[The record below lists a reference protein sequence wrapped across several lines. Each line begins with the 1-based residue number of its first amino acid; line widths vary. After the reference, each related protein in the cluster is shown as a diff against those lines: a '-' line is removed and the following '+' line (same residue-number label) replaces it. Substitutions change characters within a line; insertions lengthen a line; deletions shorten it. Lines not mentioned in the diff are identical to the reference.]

1 MADQDKH
8 RDRKK
13 RASGQGKAA
22 PNLGQKDAQQQQ
34 HSDSELAQ
42 MGDQSREHERDKG
55 KRQSE

>member
-8 RDRKK
+8 RDQKK
-13 RASGQGKAA
+13 KASGKAA

-42 MGDQSREHERDKG
+42 MGEQSRKSERDKG